1 MLKHLLIENYALI
14 DHLDMAFKEELTVI
28 TGETGAGKSI
38 LLGALALILGQR
50 ADTMVLMDKNRKC
63 IVEGTFFLK
72 NITIKDLFEKYQLDY
87 DELSNFRREIT
98 PQGKSRAFVNDTPV
112 NLSVMREL
120 AEKLI
125 DIHSQHQ
132 TLLIGESSFQ
142 FDVIDSFSKNTQLVN
157 QYRTEY
163 REWIKQ
169 KTYLA
174 YLEEKEKRAIA
185 DLDYFK
191 FQFDELDKAK
201 LNTEEYEKLDG
212 ELEIL
217 RHAEDIKLGLE
228 KASFAVATADIN
240 LLGIMNEVLQSLRPI
255 ARFNEKYQQLLSRLE
270 SVIIEVKDLNAE
282 IENESENVLH
292 DPEHT
297 LQLQQR
303 LDLLNKLLLK
313 HNAANINELQQIRND
328 YQSKIKAIDSLDD
341 QISELKKALKN
352 SQDRLQKKAED
363 ISVRRRNVISEME
376 KQISGLL
383 KQLGMPGA
391 RFLISRTDLSDL
403 SLNGIDHINFL
414 FSANPGAEPREI
426 ARVAS
431 GGELSRL
438 MLSIKSMISQ
448 RNLLPTI
455 IFDEID
461 AGISG
466 ETATKV
472 ANILENISKNMQVIT
487 ITHLPQIA
495 SRGRTHLL
503 VYKTIDQGRA
513 ITGIKSIDN
522 QDRILEI
529 AKMLGGEK
537 PTEVMLATAR
547 QLIFN
552 TVKN

>member
-174 YLEEKEKRAIA
+174 DLEEKEKRAIA